1 MTRSRTTASVP
12 AHHRPPAAG
21 GASSPLSR
29 DFYRLWGAYSVSEL
43 GSSVGAGALPLVAIL
58 LLDSSSLQVS
68 LLAVISG
75 IASAVI
81 VLPLGPWIEFR
92 RKRPVMCG
100 ADLLRCAALAS
111 IPVTAALHELTYAQL
126 CVVAIVQTTGGIAFG
141 AASSAHLKNLVTTEQ
156 RVTAIGRLDTSQWTA
171 NSIGSPIGGILVSWL
186 GTTASV
192 TVDAVSFLLSAL
204 GIRRLRSPEPPPPP
218 RHPATR
224 RGREIIEGWRYI
236 LHHAS
241 LRALLINALIFG
253 GAIMA
258 AMPVVT
264 VLMLRDLHLAPW
276 QYGLAL
282 GLPCV
287 GGILGSL
294 TAGPLTNRYGLHAV
308 LLTTG
313 VGRTLWMG
321 LIPLAQPGTPGLIVI
336 VIAETLLLFFAGA
349 FNPTFATYRMTH
361 TSEHC
366 LSRVLTAW
374 SISSKLTQPI
384 FIAATGILAAAT
396 DPRTAITATAALT
409 AASAAFLPWKATL
422 RNLPVQRGC

>member
-1 MTRSRTTASVP
+1 MP
-12 AHHRPPAAG
+12 AHHRPAAAG

-29 DFYRLWGAYSVSEL
+29 DFYCLWGAYSVSEL
-43 GSSVGAGALPLVAIL
+43 GSAVGAGALPLVAIL
-58 LLDSSSLQVS
+58 VLDSSSLQVS

-100 ADLLRCAALAS
+100 TDLLRCAALAS
-111 IPVTAALHELTYAQL
+111 VPAAAALHELTYGQL
-126 CVVAIVQTTGGIAFG
+126 CVVAIVQTAGGIAFG
-141 AASSAHLKNLVTTEQ
+141 AASGAHLKNLVTTEQ
-156 RVTAIGRLDTSQWTA
+156 RVTAISRLDTSQWTA

-218 RHPATR
+218 RHPAPR
-224 RGREIIEGWRYI
+224 RGREIVEGWRYI

-241 LRALLINALIFG
+241 LRALLINAVIFG

-264 VLMLRDLHLAPW
+264 VLMLRDLHLTPW

-294 TAGPLTNRYGLHAV
+294 AAGHLTNRYGLHAV

-349 FNPTFATYRMTH
+349 FNPAFATYRMTH

-384 FIAATGILAAAT
+384 FIAAAGILAAAT

-409 AASAAFLPWKATL
+409 AASAGFLPWKS
-422 RNLPVQRGC
+422 NLAQPAGAARVLARQPQAP